1 MNTKQIQY
9 ALALSKTL
17 NFSQVADQLGISAD
31 YAGRI
36 FKRRTDIHFATFVM
50 EMKMERGK
58 ELLVKTKLR
67 NYEISNRLGYS
78 NPDYFRQLF
87 KAYTG
92 VTPTEYR
99 NSHRYMIQR

>member
-1 MNTKQIQY
+1 MNRSTCRFR
-9 ALALSKTL
+9 A
-17 NFSQVADQLGISAD
+17 
-31 YAGRI
+31 
-36 FKRRTDIHFATFVM
+36 FAQEGAVM

-67 NYEISNRLGYS
+67 NYEISSRLGYS

-92 VTPTEYR
+92 ITPTEYR
-99 NSHRYMIQR
+99 NSHRYIMQR

>member
-1 MNTKQIQY
+1 
-9 ALALSKTL
+9 
-17 NFSQVADQLGISAD
+17 
-31 YAGRI
+31 
-36 FKRRTDIHFATFVM
+36 
-50 EMKMERGK
+50 MERGK

-67 NYEISNRLGYS
+67 NYEISSRLGYS